1 MKIFLLGAGA
11 SFGSDVVGTPPMGGT
26 LFDALRAFNPAGWGQ
41 LPTDLASLFRSDFER
56 GMAQLAEVNPHAMPI
71 LQRAMAAFFFEF
83 KPRPL
88 NLYVELGKRMRLRGW
103 SGAVGT
109 LNYERLLEM
118 SLGHAGVQPVVAQSA
133 GAGQV
138 ELCLPHGC
146 CHLFCDGARMS
157 SAAVSF
163 SGAAVTIDG
172 PVTVVDDPRQFAARI
187 DGDAVPPV
195 MSYFEP
201 KKATTA
207 GASFIRSQRARWA
220 ELVSLADVV
229 AIVGVRVRPDDDHI
243 WKPIAECSARLVY
256 CAGASAVRE
265 FQAWARST
273 RGRVDH
279 AALAGYFADQFESI
293 WQQVGLG

>member
-83 KPRPL
+83 KPRPS

-118 SLGHAGVQPVVAQSA
+118 SLDTPASSRSLLRAPEQARSSFAYRTVVATCSVMVQ
-133 GAGQV
+133 G
-138 ELCLPHGC
+138 
-146 CHLFCDGARMS
+146 CHLRPF
-157 SAAVSF
+157 
-163 SGAAVTIDG
+163 
-172 PVTVVDDPRQFAARI
+172 
-187 DGDAVPPV
+187 
-195 MSYFEP
+195 
-201 KKATTA
+201 
-207 GASFIRSQRARWA
+207 RSRAR
-220 ELVSLADVV
+220 
-229 AIVGVRVRPDDDHI
+229 P
-243 WKPIAECSARLVY
+243 
-256 CAGASAVRE
+256 
-265 FQAWARST
+265 
-273 RGRVDH
+273 
-279 AALAGYFADQFESI
+279 
-293 WQQVGLG
+293 